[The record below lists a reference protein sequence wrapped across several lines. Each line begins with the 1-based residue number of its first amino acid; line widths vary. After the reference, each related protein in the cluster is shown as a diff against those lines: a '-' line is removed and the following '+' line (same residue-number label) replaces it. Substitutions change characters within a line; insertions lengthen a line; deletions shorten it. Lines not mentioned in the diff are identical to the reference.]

1 MVNKNKKFLAGAII
15 LAMSISTITQTSYA
29 SEAELG
35 VDSDI
40 ALDRDEDINDKS
52 NDGLEESETDEK
64 ESNLDAKEDNE
75 IVDEEE
81 IDSLVSE
88 DDLEDSKKSLKNDIN
103 LSDLSDEDKEDYSK
117 KIDDAQSKKDLEEI
131 ETQFN
136 AELAKEDSESEDE
149 GKVTDDEYAPSE
161 TPEEGSGESSDAEE
175 LAGTNLEDLE
185 EMASASNLDAKKEEL
200 RSKLV
205 GAMASG
211 KIDPMELSEFTEKV
225 GSAES
230 DESLKTIE
238 AEIYQA
244 LGEELPEED
253 SETDL
258 EDSET
263 EQAEDDL
270 AEERQIAKD
279 QIDEVAA
286 EKNMPADLVNEYYAR
301 IDAANSMDDL
311 FNITVEANG
320 WENQDDTEL
329 EVDPIQEA
337 RETYYERI
345 DELENLDEER
355 KAYYKAEIDKA
366 SDGEEFM
373 SIMDDAQ
380 AENNDNAPVEDF
392 DFKGIYKDL
401 IDELEYLSEDQ
412 KQGFKD
418 QIDAIDEEVDGA
430 EEAIHEI
437 WISAQTQNEGQEPIE
452 DEEDLNSLRDVAK
465 SVVDKLE
472 NLSDEEKQA
481 FKDQIDGEKSFAGI
495 DGILD
500 KAKDQDKNNAA
511 NREWLE
517 SLREGYIAKLPTY
530 ENLTEDQRADY
541 EKQFKEAKDQEA
553 MRLIDY
559 DAQLTNINQEP
570 DEEVSDEEILEDYK
584 ALALEEIEALE
595 NLTDEK
601 VKEDFLNQIKAVKL
615 GQGEDAFTNAT
626 EAIDAIRAKA
636 AAWQASDDSLD
647 EDKERAKAEIN
658 ALDKLTEAE
667 KERYLDQVDKA
678 EDLDAINKA
687 VEEAKAINDARL
699 DLEKAKEAAKT
710 AINALDKLTEA
721 AKQQYLDQVDKAEDL
736 DAINKA
742 IEEAK
747 AINDARLDLEKVK
760 EAAKTEINALDKLTE
775 AAKQQ
780 YINQVD
786 QASDKEAINK
796 AVEEAKALND
806 TKSNLEDA
814 KKSAK
819 EIVAN
824 LANLTSDQK
833 EGYLGQIDKAD
844 SKEEIDGIVADAKAK
859 DFENLTEA
867 KEDAKASIDELSKIN
882 EDKKQ
887 SYKEEID
894 RPSTDTIAKVN
905 EILNRAKNDSS
916 EKLPEEDA
924 LKANKENYKKMIDS
938 LASLTSKEKESFKKE
953 IDKANS
959 LGQIKSIYN
968 EALALAASR
977 NNSSDED
984 LDYLRNYII
993 DRINELENLRDSS
1006 KKDFIAK
1013 VKDAN
1018 TFESIFDVY
1027 RQAIRM
1033 DMQANGMIY
1042 VPIGFEF
1049 IEFGYYY
1056 RSDLYN
1062 NRSELLKAYRD
1073 NKITVAA
1080 AKILLENYPNT
1091 VKNVKDKLEKLVKE
1105 SEELQKQAEAMLKEY
1120 DEILILD
1127 YKAEI

>member
-52 NDGLEESETDEK
+52 NDDFGESETDEK
-64 ESNLDAKEDNE
+64 ESNLDAKEENE

-81 IDSLVSE
+81 IDSPVSE

-103 LSDLSDEDKEDYSK
+103 LSDLSERDKEDYSK

-136 AELAKEDSESEDE
+136 EELAKEDSESEGE
-149 GKVTDDEYAPSE
+149 GKVTSDGDAPSE
-161 TPEEGSGESSDAEE
+161 TSNEDNEESSDVEE
-175 LAGTNLEDLE
+175 LAGANLEELE
-185 EMASASNLDAKKEEL
+185 ELASDSNLDAKKEDL

-230 DESLKTIE
+230 DEALKTIE

-465 SVVDKLE
+465 SVVDELE
-472 NLSDEEKQA
+472 NLSEEEKQA
-481 FKDQIDGEKSFAGI
+481 FKDQIDAEKSFAGM

-500 KAKDQDKNNAA
+500 KAKDQDENNAA

-517 SLREGYIAKLPTY
+517 SLREGYIAKLPGY
-530 ENLTEDQRADY
+530 ENLTDDQRAAY

-570 DEEVSDEEILEDYK
+570 DEEVSDEDVLDDYK
-584 ALALEEIEALE
+584 DLALEEIEALE

-615 GQGEDAFTNAT
+615 GQGEDAFINAT
-626 EAIDAIRAKA
+626 KAIDAIRAEA
-636 AAWQASDDSLD
+636 AAWQASDNSLD
-647 EDKERAKAEIN
+647 KDKERAKAEIN
-658 ALDKLTEAE
+658 GLDKLTEAE
-667 KERYLDQVDKA
+667 KQKYLGEVDQA
-678 EDLDAINKA
+678 ENLDDINKA

-699 DLEKAKEAAKT
+699 DLEKAKEAGKA

-721 AKQQYLDQVDKAEDL
+721 E
-736 DAINKA
+736 
-742 IEEAK
+742 
-747 AINDARLDLEKVK
+747 
-760 EAAKTEINALDKLTE
+760 
-775 AAKQQ
+775 KQQ

-786 QASDKEAINK
+786 QASDKETINK

-806 TKSNLEDA
+806 AKSNLEDA

-819 EIVAN
+819 ETVDN

-833 EGYLGQIDKAD
+833 EGYLGQIDNAD

-894 RPSTDTIAKVN
+894 KPSTDTIAKVN
-905 EILNRAKNDSS
+905 EIVNRAKNDSS
-916 EKLPEEDA
+916 EGLPEEDA
-924 LKANKENYKKMIDS
+924 LKAYKDEYKKMIDS
-938 LASLTSKEKESFKKE
+938 LPTLRNKEKESFKKA
-953 IDKANS
+953 IDNANS
-959 LGQIKSIYN
+959 IDQIKSIYN
-968 EALALAASR
+968 NALEIVASR
-977 NNSSDED
+977 NNSSHED

-1006 KKDFIAK
+1006 KEDFIAK

-1049 IEFGYYY
+1049 IESGYYY

-1091 VKNVKDKLEKLVKE
+1091 VKNVKNKLEKLVKE

>member
-52 NDGLEESETDEK
+52 NDGLEESGTDEK
-64 ESNLDAKEDNE
+64 ESNLDTKEENE
-75 IVDEEE
+75 TVDEEE
-81 IDSLVSE
+81 IESPVSE
-88 DDLEDSKKSLKNDIN
+88 DDLEDSKKSLKNNIN
-103 LSDLSDEDKEDYSK
+103 LSDLSDRDKEDYSK

-131 ETQFN
+131 ETQFK

-149 GKVTDDEYAPSE
+149 GKVTSDGDAPSE
-161 TPEEGSGESSDAEE
+161 TSNEDNEESSGVEE
-175 LAGTNLEDLE
+175 LSGANLEDLE
-185 EMASASNLDAKKEEL
+185 ELESTSNLDAKKEEL

-211 KIDPMELSEFTEKV
+211 KIDPIKLSEYTEKV

-230 DESLKTIE
+230 DEDLRAIE

-253 SETDL
+253 SDTDL

-263 EQAEDDL
+263 DPVEDDL
-270 AEERQIAKD
+270 ALERQLAKE

-286 EKNMPADLVNEYYAR
+286 EKNMPADLISEYYAR

-311 FNITVEANG
+311 FDITMEANE
-320 WENQDDTEL
+320 WENPDYTEP
-329 EVDPIQEA
+329 EVDPLQEA

-366 SDGEEFM
+366 SDGEEFR
-373 SIMDDAQ
+373 SILDDAQ
-380 AENNDNAPVEDF
+380 AENHENTPVEEF

-418 QIDAIDEEVDGA
+418 QIDAIDEEADGA
-430 EEAIHEI
+430 EDAIQEI
-437 WISAQTQNEGQEPIE
+437 WNSARTQNEGQEPIE
-452 DEEDLNSLRDVAK
+452 DEEELTELREIAK
-465 SVVDKLE
+465 SVVDELE
-472 NLSDEEKQA
+472 NLSEEEKQA

-500 KAKDQDKNNAA
+500 KAKDQNHRNEFAK
-511 NREWLE
+511 RWLE
-517 SLREGYIAKLPTY
+517 DLEDLREGYIAKLPTY
-530 ENLTEDQRADY
+530 EYLTEEQRADY

-553 MRLIDY
+553 MLLIDY
-559 DAQLTNINQEP
+559 DAQLTNKDQEP
-570 DEEVSDEEILEDYK
+570 DEEVSNEDLNEEILEDYK
-584 ALALEEIEALE
+584 ALALEEIGAFE

-601 VKEDFLNQIKAVKL
+601 VKEDFLNQVKAVKL
-615 GQGEDAFTNAT
+615 GQEEDAFNNAKNV
-626 EAIDAIRAKA
+626 IDTIVKEA
-636 AAWQASDDSLD
+636 AAWQAYDNSLD

-667 KERYLDQVDKA
+667 KE
-678 EDLDAINKA
+678 
-687 VEEAKAINDARL
+687 
-699 DLEKAKEAAKT
+699 
-710 AINALDKLTEA
+710 
-721 AKQQYLDQVDKAEDL
+721 QYLDQVDQAKNL
-736 DAINKA
+736 DDINKA
-742 IEEAK
+742 VEEAK

-760 EAAKTEINALDKLTE
+760 EAAKAEINTLDKLTE
-775 AAKQQ
+775 EEKQQ
-780 YINQVD
+780 YLDEVD
-786 QASDKEAINK
+786 NASDKEAINK

-806 TKSNLEDA
+806 AKSDLEDA

-819 EIVAN
+819 ETVAN
-824 LANLTSDQK
+824 ITNLTSDQK
-833 EGYLGQIDKAD
+833 EEYLGQIDNAD
-844 SKEEIDGIVADAKAK
+844 SKEEIDEIVASAKVKDAENLKEAKKDAKS
-859 DFENLTEA
+859 
-867 KEDAKASIDELSKIN
+867 SIDELSNIN

-894 RPSTDTIAKVN
+894 KPSTDTIAKVN
-905 EILNRAKNDSS
+905 EIVNRAKNDSS

-924 LKANKENYKKMIDS
+924 LKANKENYKKIIDS
-938 LASLTSKEKESFKKE
+938 LAYLTDEEKESFKKE

-968 EALALAASR
+968 EALELAASR

-993 DRINELENLRDSS
+993 DRINELENLSNFS
-1006 KKDFIAK
+1006 KEDFIAK

-1018 TFESIFDVY
+1018 TFENIFDIY
-1027 RQAIRM
+1027 IQAIKS
-1033 DMQANGMIY
+1033 DNNAMIC
-1042 VPIGFEF
+1042 VPIGYEY
-1049 IEFGYYY
+1049 IPSGYYY
-1056 RSDLYN
+1056 RYDLYN
-1062 NRSELLKAYRD
+1062 SRLQLLEAYKDNR
-1073 NKITVAA
+1073 ITVAA
-1080 AKILLENYPNT
+1080 VKILLENYPNT

>member
-81 IDSLVSE
+81 IDSPVSE

-103 LSDLSDEDKEDYSK
+103 LSDLSERDKEDYSK

-149 GKVTDDEYAPSE
+149 GKVTDDEDAPSE
-161 TPEEGSGESSDAEE
+161 TPEEGSGESSDVEE
-175 LAGTNLEDLE
+175 LAGSNLEDLE
-185 EMASASNLDAKKEEL
+185 ELASDSNLDAKKEDL

-238 AEIYQA
+238 AEIYKA

-253 SETDL
+253 SDTDL
-258 EDSET
+258 EDIET
-263 EQAEDDL
+263 EQAEDEL
-270 AEERQIAKD
+270 AEDRQLAKE
-279 QIDEVAA
+279 QIDAVAA
-286 EKNMPADLVNEYYAR
+286 EKNMPDDLVNEYYAR

-320 WENQDDTEL
+320 WENPDDAEP

-337 RETYYERI
+337 RETYYESI

-366 SDGEEFM
+366 SDGEEFR
-373 SIMDDAQ
+373 SILDNAQ

-472 NLSDEEKQA
+472 NLSEEEKQA

-530 ENLTEDQRADY
+530 KNLTEDQRAAY

-584 ALALEEIEALE
+584 ALALEEIEAFE

-615 GQGEDAFTNAT
+615 GQEDDAFNNAKDV
-626 EAIDAIRAKA
+626 IDTIVQEA
-636 AAWQASDDSLD
+636 AAWKASDDSLN

-658 ALDKLTEAE
+658 GLDKLTEAE
-667 KERYLDQVDKA
+667 KQKYLGEVDQA
-678 EDLDAINKA
+678 ENLDDINKA

-710 AINALDKLTEA
+710 AISALDKLTEA
-721 AKQQYLDQVDKAEDL
+721 EKQQYLDQVDKA
-736 DAINKA
+736 N
-742 IEEAK
+742 
-747 AINDARLDLEKVK
+747 
-760 EAAKTEINALDKLTE
+760 
-775 AAKQQ
+775 
-780 YINQVD
+780 
-786 QASDKEAINK
+786 DKEAINK

-806 TKSNLEDA
+806 GKSNLEDA

-819 EIVAN
+819 ETVAN

-833 EGYLGQIDKAD
+833 EGYLGQIDNED
-844 SKEEIDGIVADAKAK
+844 SKEEIDGIVADAKVK
-859 DFENLTEA
+859 DAENLKEA

-894 RPSTDTIAKVN
+894 KPSTDTIAKVN
-905 EILNRAKNDSS
+905 EIVNRAKNDSS
-916 EKLPEEDA
+916 EGLPEEDA
-924 LKANKENYKKMIDS
+924 LKAYKDEYKKMIDS
-938 LASLTSKEKESFKKE
+938 LPTLRNKEKESFKKA
-953 IDKANS
+953 IDNANPID
-959 LGQIKSIYN
+959 QIKSIYN
-968 EALALAASR
+968 NALEIVASR
-977 NNSSDED
+977 NNSSHED

-1006 KKDFIAK
+1006 KEDFIAK

-1049 IEFGYYY
+1049 IESGYYY

>member
-1 MVNKNKKFLAGAII
+1 MVKKNKKFLAGAII

-40 ALDRDEDINDKS
+40 ALDRDVDINYKS
-52 NDGLEESETDEK
+52 NDGLEESGTDEK
-64 ESNLDAKEDNE
+64 ESNLDAKEENE
-75 IVDEEE
+75 TVDEEE
-81 IDSLVSE
+81 IDSPVSE
-88 DDLEDSKKSLKNDIN
+88 DDLEDSKKSLKNDIS
-103 LSDLSDEDKEDYSK
+103 LSDLSERDKEDYSK

-136 AELAKEDSESEDE
+136 AVLAKEDSESEDE
-149 GKVTDDEYAPSE
+149 GKVTNDVDAPSE
-161 TPEEGSGESSDAEE
+161 TSNEDNEESSDAEE

-244 LGEELPEED
+244 LGEELPE
-253 SETDL
+253 

-472 NLSDEEKQA
+472 NLSEEEKQA

-517 SLREGYIAKLPTY
+517 GLREGYIAKLPTY
-530 ENLTEDQRADY
+530 EYLTEDQKADY
-541 EKQFKEAKDQEA
+541 EKQFKEAKDQDA
-553 MRLIDY
+553 MILIDY
-559 DAQLTNINQEP
+559 DAQLTNKDQEP
-570 DEEVSDEEILEDYK
+570 EEEVSDEEILEDYK

-647 EDKERAKAEIN
+647 EAKEAAKSAIN
-658 ALDKLTEAE
+658 GLDKLTEAE
-667 KERYLDQVDKA
+667 KQKYLGEVDQA
-678 EDLDAINKA
+678 ENLDDINKA
-687 VEEAKAINDARL
+687 IEEAKAINDARL

-710 AINALDKLTEA
+710 AISALDKLTEA
-721 AKQQYLDQVDKAEDL
+721 EKQQYLDQVDKA
-736 DAINKA
+736 N
-742 IEEAK
+742 
-747 AINDARLDLEKVK
+747 
-760 EAAKTEINALDKLTE
+760 
-775 AAKQQ
+775 
-780 YINQVD
+780 
-786 QASDKEAINK
+786 DKEAINK

-806 TKSNLEDA
+806 GKSNLEDA

-819 EIVAN
+819 ETVAN

-833 EGYLGQIDKAD
+833 EGYLGQIDNED

-859 DFENLTEA
+859 DFENLKEA

-894 RPSTDTIAKVN
+894 KPSTDTIAKVN
-905 EILNRAKNDSS
+905 EIVNRAKNDSS
-916 EKLPEEDA
+916 EGLPEEDA
-924 LKANKENYKKMIDS
+924 LKANKDKYKKMIDS
-938 LASLTSKEKESFKKE
+938 LPSLTSKEKESFKKE

-968 EALALAASR
+968 EALELAASR

-1006 KKDFIAK
+1006 KEDFIAK

-1049 IEFGYYY
+1049 IESGYYY

-1080 AKILLENYPNT
+1080 AKILLEKYPNT

>member
-699 DLEKAKEAAKT
+699 DLEK
-710 AINALDKLTEA
+710 
-721 AKQQYLDQVDKAEDL
+721 
-736 DAINKA
+736 
-742 IEEAK
+742 
-747 AINDARLDLEKVK
+747 VK

>member
-1 MVNKNKKFLAGAII
+1 
-15 LAMSISTITQTSYA
+15 
-29 SEAELG
+29 
-35 VDSDI
+35 
-40 ALDRDEDINDKS
+40 
-52 NDGLEESETDEK
+52 
-64 ESNLDAKEDNE
+64 
-75 IVDEEE
+75 
-81 IDSLVSE
+81 
-88 DDLEDSKKSLKNDIN
+88 
-103 LSDLSDEDKEDYSK
+103 
-117 KIDDAQSKKDLEEI
+117 
-131 ETQFN
+131 
-136 AELAKEDSESEDE
+136 
-149 GKVTDDEYAPSE
+149 
-161 TPEEGSGESSDAEE
+161 
-175 LAGTNLEDLE
+175 
-185 EMASASNLDAKKEEL
+185 
-200 RSKLV
+200 
-205 GAMASG
+205 
-211 KIDPMELSEFTEKV
+211 
-225 GSAES
+225 
-230 DESLKTIE
+230 
-238 AEIYQA
+238 
-244 LGEELPEED
+244 
-253 SETDL
+253 
-258 EDSET
+258 
-263 EQAEDDL
+263 
-270 AEERQIAKD
+270 
-279 QIDEVAA
+279 
-286 EKNMPADLVNEYYAR
+286 
-301 IDAANSMDDL
+301 MDDL
-311 FNITVEANG
+311 FNITMEANE
-320 WENQDDTEL
+320 WENLDDTES

-345 DELENLDEER
+345 DELDNLDDER

-366 SDGEEFM
+366 NGTEEFR
-373 SIMDDAQ
+373 SILDDAQ

-401 IDELEYLSEDQ
+401 IDKLEYLSEDQ
-412 KQGFKD
+412 KEGFKD
-418 QIDAIDEEVDGA
+418 QIDAIDEEADGA
-430 EEAIHEI
+430 EDAIQEI
-437 WISAQTQNEGQEPIE
+437 WNSARTQNEGQEPIE
-452 DEEDLNSLRDVAK
+452 DEEELNSLRDLAK
-465 SVVDKLE
+465 SVVDELE
-472 NLSDEEKQA
+472 NLSEEEKQA
-481 FKDQIDGEKSFAGI
+481 FKDQIDGDKSFTGI
-495 DGILD
+495 YGILD

-530 ENLTEDQRADY
+530 KNLTEDQRAAY

-559 DAQLTNINQEP
+559 DAQLTNKDQEP

-584 ALALEEIEALE
+584 ALALEEIEAFE

-601 VKEDFLNQIKAVKL
+601 VKEEFLNQIKAVKL
-615 GQGEDAFTNAT
+615 GQGEDAFINAT
-626 EAIDAIRAKA
+626 EAIDAIRAEA
-636 AAWQASDDSLD
+636 AAWQASDNSLD
-647 EDKERAKAEIN
+647 EDKEVAKAEIN

-667 KERYLDQVDKA
+667 KE
-678 EDLDAINKA
+678 
-687 VEEAKAINDARL
+687 
-699 DLEKAKEAAKT
+699 
-710 AINALDKLTEA
+710 
-721 AKQQYLDQVDKAEDL
+721 QYLDQVDKAEDL

-760 EAAKTEINALDKLTE
+760 EAGKAAINALDKLTE
-775 AAKQQ
+775 AEKQQ

-806 TKSNLEDA
+806 AKSNLEDA

-819 EIVAN
+819 ETVDN

-833 EGYLGQIDKAD
+833 EGYLGQIDNAD

-859 DFENLTEA
+859 DFENLKEA

-894 RPSTDTIAKVN
+894 KPSTDTIAKVN
-905 EILNRAKNDSS
+905 EIVNRAKNDSS
-916 EKLPEEDA
+916 EGLPEEDA
-924 LKANKENYKKMIDS
+924 LKANKDKYKKMIDS
-938 LASLTSKEKESFKKE
+938 LPSLTSKEKESFKKE

-968 EALALAASR
+968 EALELAASR

-1006 KKDFIAK
+1006 KEDFIAK

-1049 IEFGYYY
+1049 IESGYYY

-1105 SEELQKQAEAMLKEY
+1105 SEELQKQAEAMLIEY
-1120 DEILILD
+1120 DKILILD

>member
-35 VDSDI
+35 VGSDI

-52 NDGLEESETDEK
+52 NDGLEESGTDEK
-64 ESNLDAKEDNE
+64 ESNLDAKEENE
-75 IVDEEE
+75 TVDEKE
-81 IDSLVSE
+81 IDSPASE

-103 LSDLSDEDKEDYSK
+103 LSDLSDEDKDDYSK

-136 AELAKEDSESEDE
+136 AELAKEDNESEDE
-149 GKVTDDEYAPSE
+149 GKVTSDGDAPSE
-161 TPEEGSGESSDAEE
+161 TSNEDNEESSDVEE
-175 LAGTNLEDLE
+175 LAGANLEELE
-185 EMASASNLDAKKEEL
+185 ELASDSDFDAKKEEL
-200 RSKLV
+200 RNKLV
-205 GAMASG
+205 AAMASG
-211 KIDPMELSEFTEKV
+211 KIDPMKLSEFTEKV

-230 DESLKTIE
+230 DEALKTIE

-253 SETDL
+253 SET
-258 EDSET
+258 
-263 EQAEDDL
+263 EQAEDEL
-270 AEERQIAKD
+270 AEDRQLAKK
-279 QIDEVAA
+279 QIDAVAA
-286 EKNMPADLVNEYYAR
+286 EKNMPDDLINEYYAR

-311 FNITVEANG
+311 FNITMEANE
-320 WENQDDTEL
+320 WENPDDTEP

-345 DELENLDEER
+345 DELENLDGER

-366 SDGEEFM
+366 NGTEEFR
-373 SIMDDAQ
+373 SILDDAQ

-401 IDELEYLSEDQ
+401 IDKLEYLSEDQ
-412 KQGFKD
+412 KEGFKD
-418 QIDAIDEEVDGA
+418 QIDAIDEEADGA
-430 EEAIHEI
+430 EDAIQEI
-437 WISAQTQNEGQEPIE
+437 WNSARTQNEGQEPIE
-452 DEEDLNSLRDVAK
+452 DEEELNSLRDLAK
-465 SVVDKLE
+465 SVVDELE
-472 NLSDEEKQA
+472 NLSEEEKQA
-481 FKDQIDGEKSFAGI
+481 FKDQIDGDKSFTGI
-495 DGILD
+495 YGILD

-530 ENLTEDQRADY
+530 KNLTEDQRAAY

-559 DAQLTNINQEP
+559 DAQLTNKDQEP

-584 ALALEEIEALE
+584 ALALEEIEAFE

-601 VKEDFLNQIKAVKL
+601 VKEEFLNQIKAVKL
-615 GQGEDAFTNAT
+615 GQGEDAFINAT
-626 EAIDAIRAKA
+626 EAIDAIRAEA
-636 AAWQASDDSLD
+636 AAWQASDNSLD
-647 EDKERAKAEIN
+647 EDKEVAKAEIN

-667 KERYLDQVDKA
+667 KEQYLDQVDKA
-678 EDLDAINKA
+678 ENLDDINKA
-687 VEEAKAINDARL
+687 IEEAKAINDARL

-710 AINALDKLTEA
+710 EINGLDKLTEA
-721 AKQQYLDQVDKAEDL
+721 E
-736 DAINKA
+736 
-742 IEEAK
+742 
-747 AINDARLDLEKVK
+747 
-760 EAAKTEINALDKLTE
+760 
-775 AAKQQ
+775 KQQ

-806 TKSNLEDA
+806 AKSNLEDA

-819 EIVAN
+819 ETVDN

-833 EGYLGQIDKAD
+833 EGYLGQIDNED

-894 RPSTDTIAKVN
+894 KPSTDTIAKVN
-905 EILNRAKNDSS
+905 EIVNRAKNDSS
-916 EKLPEEDA
+916 EELPEEDT
-924 LKANKENYKKMIDS
+924 LKAYKDEYKKMIDS
-938 LASLTSKEKESFKKE
+938 LPTLRNKEKESLKKE
-953 IDKANS
+953 IDNANS
-959 LGQIKSIYN
+959 LDQIKSIYN
-968 EALALAASR
+968 NALELVASR
-977 NNSSDED
+977 NNSADYD

-1006 KKDFIAK
+1006 REDFIAK

-1018 TFESIFDVY
+1018 TFENIFDIY
-1027 RQAIRM
+1027 LQAIRM
-1033 DMQANGMIY
+1033 DMHANGMIY

-1049 IEFGYYY
+1049 IESGYYY

-1080 AKILLENYPNT
+1080 AKILLEKYPNT